1 MVEIK
6 EVVWTDNFEREFK
19 KASESKIPRSFIAQ
33 FDAAYKSLCDKK
45 VKDKLTKEKT
55 KKQIIKIIKN
65 PEIGKPLR
73 FRLKGERTVYVK
85 PYRMIYTP
93 IEDKL
98 YLLRF
103 EHREKVYGR

>member
-6 EVVWTDNFEREFK
+6 DVVWTDNFEREFK
-19 KASESKIPRSFIAQ
+19 KSSESKIPRSFIAQ
-33 FDAAYKSLCDKK
+33 LDTTHKPLCDKK
-45 VKDKLTKEKT
+45 VKDKLTKEKI

-65 PEIGKPLR
+65 PDIGKPLR

-85 PYRMIYTP
+85 PYRMIYTL
-93 IEDKL
+93 IKDKL

-103 EHREKVYGR
+103 EHRERVYER

>member
-6 EVVWTDNFEREFK
+6 EIIWTNKFENN
-19 KASESKIPRSFIAQ
+19 
-33 FDAAYKSLCDKK
+33 LKK
-45 VKDKLTKEKT
+45 VKDKSTKEKI

-73 FRLKGERTVYVK
+73 FRLKGERTMYVK
-85 PYRMIYTP
+85 PYRMIYAV
-93 IEDKL
+93 IKDKL

-103 EHREKVYGR
+103 EHREKVY

>member
-6 EVVWTDNFEREFK
+6 EVIWTNKFENNFK

-33 FDAAYKSLCDKK
+33 LDTTYKPLCDKK
-45 VKDKLTKEKT
+45 VKNKSTKEKI

-73 FRLKGERTVYVK
+73 FRLKGERTVYIK
-85 PYRMIYTP
+85 PYRMIYTL
-93 IEDKL
+93 IKDKL
-98 YLLRF
+98 CLLRF